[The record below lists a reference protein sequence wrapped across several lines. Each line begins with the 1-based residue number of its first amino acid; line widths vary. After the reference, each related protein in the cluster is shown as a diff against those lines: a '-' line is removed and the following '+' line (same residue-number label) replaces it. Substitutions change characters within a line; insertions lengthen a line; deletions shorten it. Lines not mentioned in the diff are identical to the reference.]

1 MKTYFVLVIS
11 AALCASTLAASELPL
26 ADAEQ
31 RAIAGDMSLAR
42 IAAMADATAEGA
54 IADGALPDP
63 EIVIGIQNLPV
74 RSFSMND
81 DMMSMSMVGVRQQF
95 PPGRTRMLARARSE
109 IMSIAQLSDLTHREL
124 EIRRAVRMAWLDW
137 RLAHE
142 SLAIARAAEHEFRYL
157 LEVTEQRFATGASQ
171 QRDVSQ
177 ARLELA
183 GLSERILN
191 LSLNADASAARLA
204 RWLDRPI
211 GPEEYPGAGPTWPA
225 PNLEQITSVLPAH
238 PALTA
243 SEQRVQA
250 SQISTDIAR
259 QAYRPMWMAE
269 AGYGLRSGNRS
280 DMVSVM
286 VSVSVPLFTTDR
298 QDRRLA
304 AAQRTQDAARYG
316 HADRTRELSGML
328 NEQFARW
335 QRLSEMLDLYRTHL
349 VPDAVAV
356 RTDTFTAYRNNRAS
370 FDELARAHLAE
381 LSVRTRELVVAR
393 QRDDTHIELMFLS
406 GERP

>member
-11 AALCASTLAASELPL
+11 GALCASNVVASELPL
-26 ADAEQ
+26 ADAER
-31 RAIAGDMSLAR
+31 RAIEGDMSLAR

-63 EIVIGIQNLPV
+63 EIFVGIQNLPA

-81 DMMSMSMVGVRQQF
+81 DMMTMSMVGVRQQF

-109 IMSIAQLSDLTHREL
+109 TMAVAQLSDLTHREL

-142 SLAIARAAEHEFRYL
+142 SLAIARAAEDEFKNL
-157 LEVTEQRFATGASQ
+157 LEVIEQRFAAGTSQ

-204 RWLDRPI
+204 RWLDRAI
-211 GPEEYPGAGPTWPA
+211 GPEEYPGDGPAWPT
-225 PNLEQITSVLPAH
+225 PDIDQIASGLPAH
-238 PALTA
+238 PVLTA
-243 SEQRVQA
+243 SEHRVQA
-250 SQISTDIAR
+250 SQIGADMAR

-280 DMVSVM
+280 DMVSIM
-286 VSVSVPLFTTDR
+286 VSVSLPLFTADR

-304 AAQRTQDAARYG
+304 AAQRTHDAARYG
-316 HADRTRELSGML
+316 HADRIRELSGAL

-335 QRLSEMLDLYRTHL
+335 QRLSEVLDLYRTDL
-349 VPDAVAV
+349 VPDAIAV
-356 RTDTFTAYRNNRAS
+356 RTDTFTAYRNNRAT

-381 LSVRTRELVVAR
+381 LGVRTRELLVAR
-393 QRDDTHIELMFLS
+393 QRDDARIELMFLS
-406 GERP
+406 GE